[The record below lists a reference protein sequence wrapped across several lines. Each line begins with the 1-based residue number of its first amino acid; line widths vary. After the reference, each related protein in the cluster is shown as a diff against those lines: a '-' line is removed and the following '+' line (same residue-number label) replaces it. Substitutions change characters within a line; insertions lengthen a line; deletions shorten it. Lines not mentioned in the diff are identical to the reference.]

1 MDMQIAVLPRSHGF
15 GWLRPAV
22 GVIELSQN
30 IIQVHF
36 LHVFELNFLH
46 VTSVNVCRC
55 FSMLNIRTI
64 DIFL

>member
-30 IIQVHF
+30 IIQVCY
-36 LHVFELNFLH
+36 LHVFQLSFPH
-46 VTSVNVCRC
+46 VTSVNVCKC
-55 FSMLNIRTI
+55 LSMLNIGTI
-64 DIFL
+64 DMFL